1 MPKQSTAQPTAAD
14 KFASMPDDALMSAKQ
29 LAPLMGVSLITLS
42 RRRSEEKGPP
52 FVRLSAS
59 RAAYPVGAYRA
70 WVASQTIV

>member
-52 FVRLSAS
+52 FVRLSAC
-59 RAAYPVGAYRA
+59 RVTYPARAYREWIKA
-70 WVASQTIV
+70 QTIV